1 MTATPRP
8 SIEHAFAS
16 IADGVFMAKDG
27 VSAGSATC
35 SAKKVCF
42 VATDL
47 DFLAQL
53 LYDLS
58 LRRDC
63 YRVKYSVN
71 PRDGMHL
78 GRCFMVTDAAAA
90 GLCDEFKLHPKLM
103 TTIQDDDFF
112 AAYRTN
118 GQFHA

>member
-1 MTATPRP
+1 
-8 SIEHAFAS
+8 
-16 IADGVFMAKDG
+16 MARHG
-27 VSAGSATC
+27 VSHSCATY

-47 DFLAQL
+47 EFLAQL
-53 LYDLS
+53 LYELS
-58 LRRDC
+58 LRHDC
-63 YRVKYSVN
+63 YRVKYSVD

-90 GLCDEFKLHPKLM
+90 ALCNEFKLHPKLM

-118 GQFHA
+118 